1 MQLEAWTGLAA
12 QAGFRIAYKHWGTL
26 GWGGLV
32 QGSDSVRLL
41 DPCLLCG
48 H

>member
-1 MQLEAWTGLAA
+1 MQLEARTGLAA

-26 GWGGLV
+26 GGLV